1 MAALPDPPAADSD
14 AASVGSMRT
23 SRSRSSTV
31 SSCAQPQRSPV
42 AEALQPLAP
51 APLPPPAAAAHPPT
65 LSPATAPPAHPRA
78 TPIRPFDQEPSSSSV
93 ARGATAITNSSSP
106 ERTQFQP
113 KSYHSQ
119 HSLRT
124 IRPGD
129 RQDASASPR
138 PSPPPSPPSS
148 ARRNGPQFVIELD
161 GGAGRPRADTFGGVQ
176 LPPAAGLVNLEP
188 GQSPYRQG
196 GSAGGDPARRDSDD
210 DTDDAIKAESPLL
223 AQRGRN
229 SSVSSL
235 SSLRSLDP
243 SLHLGGAPLRE
254 RRPVLFAGLQAGAL
268 LLAAVLGL
276 YLTLKL
282 ALPPIDPEHRD
293 KVHLPKSF
301 DDLKELNEVLQVYS
315 ERNYYRVMGC
325 WVAVYL
331 FLQAFSVP
339 GSMYMS
345 ILGGALWGVL
355 VALPLVCFSVATGAL
370 LCYCLSAALGP
381 AVLSHSE
388 KWQHRIDRWADRVR
402 EHDKNLL
409 SYLIVIRI
417 APLPPHWVV
426 NIAAYHVGISPW
438 KFWWSTFLGIA
449 GVSYIHT
456 QIGTTLDQMTSSA
469 DFHLISWQNGVG
481 LGGIIVAVLI
491 PVALRRAF
499 ADDIADAA
507 DDNDDDDAEAGAEG
521 IAPRGRS
528 RTSRESDRSA
538 DRAGGAGSYTRL
550 STSGDDDGAHRTEA
564 PRKPRDLEEG
574 GGV

>member
-1 MAALPDPPAADSD
+1 MALADPAAADSD

-51 APLPPPAAAAHPPT
+51 APQPPPAAAHAPT
-65 LSPATAPPAHPRA
+65 LSPATAPPAHARA
-78 TPIRPFDQEPSSSSV
+78 TPIRPFEQEPPSSSSV
-93 ARGATAITNSSSP
+93 ARGAAAAISSSSSP
-106 ERTQFQP
+106 ERTHFQP

-124 IRPGD
+124 IRPSD
-129 RQDASASPR
+129 RQDGDASPR

-301 DDLKELNEVLQVYS
+301 DDLKELNEVLQV
-315 ERNYYRVMGC
+315 RVGGC
-325 WVAVYL
+325 EV
-331 FLQAFSVP
+331 
-339 GSMYMS
+339 
-345 ILGGALWGVL
+345 GG
-355 VALPLVCFSVATGAL
+355 
-370 LCYCLSAALGP
+370 
-381 AVLSHSE
+381 
-388 KWQHRIDRWADRVR
+388 Q
-402 EHDKNLL
+402 
-409 SYLIVIRI
+409 
-417 APLPPHWVV
+417 
-426 NIAAYHVGISPW
+426 
-438 KFWWSTFLGIA
+438 WS
-449 GVSYIHT
+449 
-456 QIGTTLDQMTSSA
+456 
-469 DFHLISWQNGVG
+469 
-481 LGGIIVAVLI
+481 
-491 PVALRRAF
+491 
-499 ADDIADAA
+499 
-507 DDNDDDDAEAGAEG
+507 
-521 IAPRGRS
+521 
-528 RTSRESDRSA
+528 
-538 DRAGGAGSYTRL
+538 
-550 STSGDDDGAHRTEA
+550 
-564 PRKPRDLEEG
+564 
-574 GGV
+574 